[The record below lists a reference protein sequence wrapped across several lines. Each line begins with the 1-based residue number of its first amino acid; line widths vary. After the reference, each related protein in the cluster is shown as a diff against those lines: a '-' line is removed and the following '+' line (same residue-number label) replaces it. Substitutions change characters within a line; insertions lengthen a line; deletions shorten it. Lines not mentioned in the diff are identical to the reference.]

1 MCVANSAR
9 SQMAEGLA
17 RSMAPPSVQISSA
30 GSAPAFVHPLS
41 IEVLADIGIDI
52 AEYTSKG
59 LESIDTGSI
68 DAVITLCER
77 EVCPTFPGSVCRVHW
92 ALPDPGVA
100 ALEAGGALE
109 GFRTVRDTLRERLA
123 LLFE

>member
-9 SQMAEGLA
+9 SQLAEGLA
-17 RSMAPPSVQISSA
+17 RSMAPASVRISSA

-41 IEVLADIGIDI
+41 IEVLAEIEIDI

-59 LESIDTGSI
+59 LESIDTSSV

-77 EVCPTFPGSVCRVHW
+77 EVCPTFPSSVCRVHW
-92 ALPDPGVA
+92 ALPDPGA
-100 ALEAGGALE
+100 AAFEAGGALE

-123 LLFE
+123 LLFG